1 LKIESQSLDN
11 REVELTIEVPQE
23 RIHPAMQSAARRL
36 ASRTQFPGFRPGKV
50 PYEIVVR
57 KFGEEAV
64 FEEALENLGQDVYRQ
79 ALEDTK
85 LEPYAPGSF
94 EQVVTRTPLVL
105 RYKVPLAP
113 EVEMGPYKDLRIPFE
128 VPQVEDKAVEDV
140 MEDLRQRQA
149 LIEEA
154 KRPAQLGDVVV
165 LDLRGELPE
174 ADEGSNPVVL
184 DEHGVS
190 VLVDEATDF
199 PVPGIAQ
206 HLLGIGAGEERA
218 FEFSFPEDYS
228 NEALRNRRARFQL
241 KCQEVKSRL
250 VPTWSDDLARAVGD
264 FQDLLDLRIKVR
276 QNLQEQSLRRSNA
289 DYAEKALGAVVEASK
304 ISYPPF
310 LLEQEI
316 DDMVG
321 ELGRRLAAEKLSLDD
336 YLKIEGKTT
345 EALRNELKPRA
356 EERLKRALVL
366 GKIVDLEGL
375 DVQADEIAT
384 ELDRLSAPWKE
395 SQKVRQ
401 ALDNPSGRRRVAVD
415 LLTGKSLRR
424 LVAIAKGEAASA
436 PEEAAD
442 PHPTEIGEN
451 KEPV

>member
-23 RIHPAMQSAARRL
+23 RIHSAMQPAARRL

-57 KFGEEAV
+57 KLGEEAV

-154 KRPAQLGDVVV
+154 KRPAQLSDVVV

-250 VPTWSDDLARAVGD
+250 VPAWSDDLARAVGD

-289 DYAEKALGAVVEASK
+289 DYAEKALGAVVDASK
-304 ISYPPF
+304 ISYPPV

-375 DVQADEIAT
+375 DVQADEIAI
-384 ELDRLSAPWKE
+384 ELDRLSAPGTLP
-395 SQKVRQ
+395 
-401 ALDNPSGRRRVAVD
+401 ATTIGARRNS
-415 LLTGKSLRR
+415 TPGC
-424 LVAIAKGEAASA
+424 AI
-436 PEEAAD
+436 PR
-442 PHPTEIGEN
+442 
-451 KEPV
+451 